1 MRNFRLIAATIV
13 SALSFCATTQA
24 QTFPSKQVRIVVP
37 YAPGGGIDAIARA
50 MAAGLGPVW
59 GQTIIVEN
67 KPGAS
72 TFLGT
77 TQVAKAAPDGHT
89 FLLTS
94 ESTIVSNPFLFDTLP
109 YDARRDL
116 MPVSLLVSLPQ
127 MVVASTSVPAQSI
140 AELVGLARKDSS
152 KLNYA
157 SYGSGSLP
165 HIFYE
170 ALNKTAGT
178 SIAQAPYKGII
189 PAVAAIA
196 GGEVQLTLVGASLAQ
211 PQIANGKIRPM
222 AVVGR
227 TRLSAHQAVPT
238 LSEAGFGEIDP
249 GESWFGLFVTGGSPA
264 DIPARVQKDV
274 AATFSA
280 GELREKHVI
289 GRGLTPVFST
299 PAEFA
304 QTIEADSVRMQ
315 KLVKLTGVRGEQ

>member
-1 MRNFRLIAATIV
+1 MFATIAG
-13 SALSFCATTQA
+13 ALSFCAAAQA
-24 QTFPSKQVRIVVP
+24 QTFPSRQVRIVVP

-77 TQVAKAAPDGHT
+77 TQVAKAPPDGHT

-94 ESTIVSNPFLFDTLP
+94 ESTIVSNPYLFDNLP

-116 MPVSLLVSLPQ
+116 MPVSQLVSLPQ
-127 MVVASTSVPAQSI
+127 MVVASTAVQAHSVD
-140 AELVGLARKDSS
+140 ELIELARKDSS

-157 SYGSGSLP
+157 SYGAGSLP
-165 HIFYE
+165 HIFFE

-178 SIAQAPYKGII
+178 AIAQAPYKGII
-189 PAVAAIA
+189 PAVGAIA

-211 PQIANGKIRPM
+211 PQIANGKIRPL
-222 AVVGR
+222 AVLGR
-227 TRLSAHQAVPT
+227 ARLSQHPAVAT
-238 LSEAGFGEIDP
+238 LSEAGLGEIDP

-264 DIPARVQKDV
+264 EIPERVQRDV
-274 AATFSA
+274 ASIFAA
-280 GELREKHVI
+280 GELRERHVM
-289 GRGLTPVFST
+289 GRGLTPRFST
-299 PAEFA
+299 PGEFA
-304 QTIEADSVRMQ
+304 KTISVESERMQ
-315 KLVKLTGVRGEQ
+315 KLIKLTGVRGEQ